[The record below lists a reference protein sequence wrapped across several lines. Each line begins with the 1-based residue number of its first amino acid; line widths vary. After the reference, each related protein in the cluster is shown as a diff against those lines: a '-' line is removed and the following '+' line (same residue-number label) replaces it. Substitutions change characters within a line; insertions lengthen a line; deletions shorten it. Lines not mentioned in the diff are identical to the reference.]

1 MTSRTVWDPLLNK
14 TVEISA
20 NLVDRL
26 RGMYACGPTMPNGEP
41 EFGWNQFKTPA
52 IQHEAAAEIEKKD
65 AEIKELRCDKSILL
79 SDMSDAKAEIEQ
91 LKKALTIIRWTKDNE
106 T

>member
-1 MTSRTVWDPLLNK
+1 MTSRIVYDPLLNK

-26 RGMYACGPTMPNGEP
+26 RGKYACGPTMPNGEP

-52 IQHEAAAEIEKKD
+52 IQHEAAAEIENKD
-65 AEIKELRCDKSILL
+65 AEIKRLRCDKNILL
-79 SDMSDAKAEIEQ
+79 SDVSNAQAEIER
-91 LKKALTIIRWTKDNE
+91 LKKALTIQWAKDNE